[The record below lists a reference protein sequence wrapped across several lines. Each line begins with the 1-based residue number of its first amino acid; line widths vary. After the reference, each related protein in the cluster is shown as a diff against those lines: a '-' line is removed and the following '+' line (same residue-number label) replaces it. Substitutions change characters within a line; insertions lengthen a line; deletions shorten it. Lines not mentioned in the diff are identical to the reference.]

1 VKLAYSYDGGKT
13 LIAVTACPIDV
24 CVTCVAYNGSYWLA
38 GGQGQYGIAKS
49 MDGIVWEGWASPF
62 DQGANRTISSVCTAI
77 AWGETKWMA
86 VGRKS
91 VAESGV
97 AFHVLAATSTD
108 NGETWTDIFTSDD
121 IFGGAPGAGAI
132 LNTVAW
138 NGTSWLVG
146 GTNNNDGAPKHIAV
160 SSDEDGTTWTSISK
174 YPGGQATSIAWNGSV
189 WMVGGFISANLGG
202 GVSPYKALIY
212 SSDGVS
218 FNNVDVTISITQ
230 QAWSIAWNG
239 SIWVGVF
246 QAVNDGS
253 IIYSV
258 DGLIWTIS
266 RDNIF
271 IDGAGYSVVWDGSM
285 WIAVG
290 ATTANTPVIA
300 TSLDAINWRIIPGQN
315 VFTDRIN
322 AVATK
327 RVLPYEGTTNSIMRF
342 GKVNPWIEGP
352 APNTEITNIGFI
364 FPGDLYM
371 DISGRNLYKY
381 YGNYNG
387 VRIMGGFGGE
397 EDITPIMNFGP
408 IIQYGTAGTPDTVVG
423 DSIIGVS
430 TIRFTP
436 DILGNNVFTSP
447 PNVTATILGGDLTP
461 GIVCITDVTSTC
473 FSTFTY
479 DLSALALSDY
489 RFNWQAML

>member
-1 VKLAYSYDGGKT
+1 
-13 LIAVTACPIDV
+13 
-24 CVTCVAYNGSYWLA
+24 
-38 GGQGQYGIAKS
+38 
-49 MDGIVWEGWASPF
+49 
-62 DQGANRTISSVCTAI
+62 
-77 AWGETKWMA
+77 
-86 VGRKS
+86 
-91 VAESGV
+91 
-97 AFHVLAATSTD
+97 
-108 NGETWTDIFTSDD
+108 
-121 IFGGAPGAGAI
+121 
-132 LNTVAW
+132 
-138 NGTSWLVG
+138 
-146 GTNNNDGAPKHIAV
+146 
-160 SSDEDGTTWTSISK
+160 
-174 YPGGQATSIAWNGSV
+174 
-189 WMVGGFISANLGG
+189 
-202 GVSPYKALIY
+202 
-212 SSDGVS
+212 
-218 FNNVDVTISITQ
+218 
-230 QAWSIAWNG
+230 
-239 SIWVGVF
+239 
-246 QAVNDGS
+246 
-253 IIYSV
+253 
-258 DGLIWTIS
+258 
-266 RDNIF
+266 
-271 IDGAGYSVVWDGSM
+271 
-285 WIAVG
+285 
-290 ATTANTPVIA
+290 
-300 TSLDAINWRIIPGQN
+300 
-315 VFTDRIN
+315 
-322 AVATK
+322 
-327 RVLPYEGTTNSIMRF
+327 MRF